1 MDGFFYKFVSLESE
15 MSGIEL
21 TAGEWITIL
30 THVKKWVSNL
40 LRAGEKRKQQSRQ
53 ALRSV
58 IRAVRE
64 TEIYVRHLK
73 EGGEKSIDSEREL
86 SFRWTDLS
94 FALEDLALDALA
106 KRCRIK
112 GQYWADPSRFD
123 REFLDKAGTK
133 LSEVER
139 VARLALNQI
148 KG

>member
-1 MDGFFYKFVSLESE
+1 

-21 TAGEWITIL
+21 TAGDWIGLL
-30 THVKKWVSNL
+30 THVKKWVTNL
-40 LRAGEKRKQQSRQ
+40 LRAGQQRKEQSKD
-53 ALRSV
+53 ALRNV

-64 TEIYVRHLK
+64 TEIYVRHLN
-73 EGGEKSIDSEREL
+73 EGGKKSIDTEREL
-86 SFRWTDLS
+86 SLRWTNLS
-94 FALEDLALDALA
+94 FSLEDLKIETLA

-133 LSEVER
+133 LSEVEK
-139 VARLALNQI
+139 VALLALKQI

>member
-1 MDGFFYKFVSLESE
+1 MN
-15 MSGIEL
+15 GIEL
-21 TAGEWITIL
+21 TAGDWINLL

-40 LRAGEKRKQQSRQ
+40 LRAGQARKEQSRD

-64 TEIYVRHLK
+64 TEIYVRHLN
-73 EGGEKSIDSEREL
+73 EGGEKSIDTERQL

-94 FALEDLALDALA
+94 FALEDLALDGLA

-123 REFLDKAGTK
+123 REFLDKSGTK

-139 VARLALNQI
+139 VTLLALKQI

>member
-1 MDGFFYKFVSLESE
+1 MN
-15 MSGIEL
+15 GIEL
-21 TAGEWITIL
+21 TAGDWINLL

-40 LRAGEKRKQQSRQ
+40 LRAGQARKEQSRD

-64 TEIYVRHLK
+64 TEIYVRHLN
-73 EGGEKSIDSEREL
+73 EGGEKSIDTERQL

-94 FALEDLALDALA
+94 FALEDLALDGLA

-139 VARLALNQI
+139 VTLLALKQI